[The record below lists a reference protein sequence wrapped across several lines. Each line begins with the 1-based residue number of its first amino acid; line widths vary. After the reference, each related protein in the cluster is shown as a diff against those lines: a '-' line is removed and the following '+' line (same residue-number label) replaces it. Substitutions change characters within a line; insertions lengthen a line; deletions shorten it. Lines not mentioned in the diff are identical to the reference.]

1 MDNSLFEIRL
11 QRIMVLVFFIL
22 DKVFFSEYIFLGTE
36 DVTSNEKIQPLLE
49 YRHRPVEVG
58 AWSPAISPDPVT
70 IKLPY
75 GQTSR

>member
-58 AWSPAISPDPVT
+58 A
-70 IKLPY
+70 
-75 GQTSR
+75 